1 MKESP
6 ADVVF
11 GLDRVLTDDASTY
24 GPPIE
29 SDAAGFGAPVFR
41 QAGLQPALADES
53 MVTESL
59 VGAAPILPFG
69 GVKDDAGRA
78 EHEQRASCCPFP
90 HGDGFGLSCE
100 GAGNLLASQH
110 DGRAGGSQQS
120 IASGVRELELST
132 PSPPSPRGMVQD
144 DAAQKLKESVESQHV
159 WAGLPYAGTTGAC
172 ENSQGREVVEQLW
185 KSSWNTLST
194 AAAGGQT
201 GNPMWGSGQYGG
213 GSSSGTMWTEA
224 AMSGRSWPSLLGAV
238 GEKGSLA
245 SSEPFPRL
253 SWASDETM
261 LYGDGTDGSRNNPWS
276 DTHGHGLESGF
287 AGGTTREPRFESS
300 DFSTAALT
308 HSLQAEQ
315 GAARG
320 EGASSW
326 TLASDGTAAHDT
338 QSGTRMEEG
347 SIGSKRRIWYR
358 APNGQFASASQVRV
372 GGEGGDGSSNGGGS
386 SRGSEPFRRIRRRRK
401 SEEVERKYRCD
412 FAGCDKAYGT
422 LNRTYRIVRGVQLV
436 RRCMTMLTL
445 TLSPSGH

>member
-41 QAGLQPALADES
+41 QAGLQPALTDES

-78 EHEQRASCCPFP
+78 EHQQLVSCWPVP
-90 HGDGFGLSCE
+90 HGNGFGLPF
-100 GAGNLLASQH
+100 GATGSLIASQH
-110 DGRAGGSQQS
+110 DGPAGGSQES

-132 PSPPSPRGMVQD
+132 PSPPSPRGVVQD
-144 DAAQKLKESVESQHV
+144 DAALDLKESVESQHV
-159 WAGLPYAGTTGAC
+159 WSGFSHAGNAGTC
-172 ENSQGREVVEQLW
+172 DDSQEREVVEQLG
-185 KSSWNTLST
+185 KCSWNTLST
-194 AAAGGQT
+194 AAVGGES
-201 GNPMWGSGQYGG
+201 GNPMWGSGQYGR
-213 GSSSGTMWTEA
+213 GSSPGTMWTEA
-224 AMSGRSWPSLLGAV
+224 AMSGRGWPSLLGAV
-238 GEKGSLA
+238 GERSSLA
-245 SSEPFPRL
+245 SSQPFPRL
-253 SWASDETM
+253 PWALDDTM
-261 LYGDGTDGSRNNPWS
+261 LYGDGMEGSRNNPWS
-276 DTHGHGLESGF
+276 DSQGHGLENGF
-287 AGGTTREPRFESS
+287 AGGTIRESHFESS
-300 DFSTAALT
+300 DFSAAVLT
-308 HSLQAEQ
+308 QSLQPEQ
-315 GAARG
+315 DTARG
-320 EGASSW
+320 EGSSGW
-326 TLASDGTAAHDT
+326 TLTSDGTAAYDAQRGNRT
-338 QSGTRMEEG
+338 EEG

-358 APNGQFASASQVRV
+358 APNGQFASASQVRM
-372 GGEGGDGSSNGGGS
+372 GREGGDGSSNGEGS

-422 LNRTYRIVRGVQLV
+422 LNRTYGIVGGVQLV
-436 RRCMTMLTL
+436 QRCMTMLTL